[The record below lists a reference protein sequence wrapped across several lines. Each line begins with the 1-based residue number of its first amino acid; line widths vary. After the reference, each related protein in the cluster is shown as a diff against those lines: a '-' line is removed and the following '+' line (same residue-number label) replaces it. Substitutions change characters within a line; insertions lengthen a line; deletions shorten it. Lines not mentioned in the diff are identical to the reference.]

1 MVEDNRRPLSVR
13 SNSIVQKIAI
23 YLARR
28 DFPSPNQIS
37 ILSIVFALIGAV
49 LYGSVVTKTGVEWKL
64 LLAAVCVQLRLLCNL
79 FDGMVA
85 VEGGKSSP
93 VGGLYNEVPDRV
105 ADTLFFLGFA
115 YAIDAFVW
123 GLVLSLFAMATAYI
137 RTLGGSLGLP
147 QSFIGPMA
155 KQHRMAL
162 LTGASILAAGEW
174 WLSQTFYVMYVSLGL
189 LIIGS
194 ATTCITRLLA
204 IAKALNQLH
213 GK

>member
-1 MVEDNRRPLSVR
+1 MGEDNRRPLAVR
-13 SNSIVQKIAI
+13 SNNIVQKIAVF
-23 YLARR
+23 LAQR

-37 ILSIVFALIGAV
+37 ILSMVFALLGAIA
-49 LYGSVVTKTGVEWKL
+49 YASVITHMGVEWKL
-64 LLAAVCVQLRLLCNL
+64 IIGAICVQLRLLCNL

-115 YAIDAFVW
+115 YAVDQLIW
-123 GLVLSLFAMATAYI
+123 GFVLSLLAMATAYI

-147 QSFIGPMA
+147 QSFMGPMA

-162 LTGASILAAGEW
+162 LTGASILSAVEW
-174 WLSQTFYVMYVSLGL
+174 WFSQTQYIMYISLAV
-189 LIIGS
+189 LIIG
-194 ATTCITRLLA
+194 TLVTCITRLMA
-204 IAKALNQLH
+204 IAKKLH
-213 GK
+213 Q

>member
-64 LLAAVCVQLRLLCNL
+64 ILAAVCVQLRLLCNL

-115 YAIDAFVW
+115 MRCCLA
-123 GLVLSLFAMATAYI
+123 
-137 RTLGGSLGLP
+137 
-147 QSFIGPMA
+147 IGP
-155 KQHRMAL
+155 
-162 LTGASILAAGEW
+162 IND
-174 WLSQTFYVMYVSLGL
+174 
-189 LIIGS
+189 
-194 ATTCITRLLA
+194 C
-204 IAKALNQLH
+204 
-213 GK
+213 GKPKLPPKVRI